1 MTGTSRRAVRPHNP
15 SGIFESE
22 SGLFQGVVSYL
33 CLNTTGCELSL
44 PLVVSYKRWT
54 VREHQNQKYALWS
67 RTYDPIDSIGRLL
80 SITVRRNTPAEGI
93 AHGDDDVSSSLGL
106 MSGLSKSN
114 PSPHLFRQGG
124 LIPAFFFAPRLGCD
138 QSIGQ
143 FCDLLPER
151 MTRNHMRS
159 VHTLPRVPLC
169 QTPDGPAPSVE

>member
-1 MTGTSRRAVRPHNP
+1 MCV
-15 SGIFESE
+15 
-22 SGLFQGVVSYL
+22 
-33 CLNTTGCELSL
+33 L
-44 PLVVSYKRWT
+44 PCHKPKWT
-54 VREHQNQKYALWS
+54 VPSIYSNLAVLRQKSGSLGRCTRVRLLDRARHQNQKYALWS